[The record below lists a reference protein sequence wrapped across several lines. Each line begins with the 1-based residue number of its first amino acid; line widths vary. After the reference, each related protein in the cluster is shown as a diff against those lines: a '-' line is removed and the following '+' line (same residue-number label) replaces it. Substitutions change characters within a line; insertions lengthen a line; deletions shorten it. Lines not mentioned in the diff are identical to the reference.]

1 MAQEYGG
8 KAVSRLTAVEPLP
21 EEVRVRTCP
30 LREARWKLSTLVK
43 RALEGEPQRVTRY
56 GKKALI
62 IISERDWNARRKNAH
77 TLVDLFVKTT
87 GADRRRFADVIA
99 RQR

>member
-1 MAQEYGG
+1 MA
-8 KAVSRLTAVEPLP
+8 
-21 EEVRVRTCP
+21 
-30 LREARWKLSTLVK
+30 
-43 RALEGEPQRVTRY
+43 TRY
-56 GKKALI
+56 GKEAVI
-62 IISERDWNARRKNAH
+62 IISERDWNARRKDAH